1 MAGSTESNKRMGE
14 MVKTVSAH
22 GCPKGYTGTPP
33 DCKKI
38 KSTDV
43 IWGEGEGEG
52 DASVVY
58 DKETT
63 KKQWK
68 GKERRQQ
75 RRKNRKERRTEKKEN
90 KDK

>member
-1 MAGSTESNKRMGE
+1 MTGSTKSNKRMGE

-38 KSTDV
+38 T
-43 IWGEGEGEG
+43 EN
-52 DASVVY
+52 DAIVVY

-63 KKQWK
+63 NKTFK

-75 RRKNRKERRTEKKEN
+75 KRKNRKERKAEKKEN
-90 KDK
+90 KDT

>member
-22 GCPKGYTGTPP
+22 GCPKGYSGIPP
-33 DCKKI
+33 NCKKI
-38 KSTDV
+38 K
-43 IWGEGEGEG
+43 EEA
-52 DASVVY
+52 DAIVTY
-58 DKETT
+58 DDETT
-63 KKQWK
+63 KKTFK

-75 RRKNRKERRTEKKEN
+75 RRENRKERKREKKEN